1 MYLEKILGTGTK
13 VSVLNL
19 LVNNPEKGYIEKDL
33 ALEVGAAVSEI
44 NRQMPELVE
53 SGLVH
58 LERVGKTK
66 VYSINKE
73 HFLVPSLKQLFRDLN
88 KVYLDAAR
96 KIAKFAVSHSKS
108 LEAVILIGSVAK
120 GKVRSDITKAPSDI
134 DLIFILRSRRGKK
147 ELLDA
152 LIAYINKEIGLAYGI
167 VCYPLMLT
175 KNEYIKALERR
186 DSFIIKA
193 QSEGVEL
200 YGRKPRRFGKVGA

>member
-19 LVNNPEKGYIEKDL
+19 LVNNPEKSYIEKDL
-33 ALEVGAAVSEI
+33 AIEAGAAVSEI

-66 VYSINKE
+66 IYSINKE
-73 HFLVPSLKQLFRDLN
+73 HFLVPSLEQLFRDLN

-96 KIAKFAVSHSKS
+96 KIAKFAASHAKN
-108 LEAVILIGSVAK
+108 LEAVILIGSVAR
-120 GKVRSDITKAPSDI
+120 GKVKSDIIKTPSDI
-134 DLIFILRSRRGKK
+134 DLVFVLKNGGEK
-147 ELLDA
+147 EGLFNA
-152 LIAYINKEIGLAYGI
+152 LIAYINKEIGSVYGI
-167 VCYPLMLT
+167 VCYPIILT
-175 KNEYIKALERR
+175 RSEYIRALEKK
-186 DSFIIKA
+186 DAFIIKV

-200 YGRKPRRFGKVGA
+200 YGRKPRRFG